1 MILSKINK
9 TNLRQLASDARK
21 NLFGSPRDII
31 ITLVAGVIVL
41 VGGFFVLKF
50 VLVDANWL
58 VNTES
63 LRAYFLGTYEA
74 QEEWRVWIPLILF
87 ILLLG
92 FTFGSYGASVRS
104 YAIIL
109 GTVLVVFFVFGLD
122 FIPSWLNAIS
132 FGLAVPLGGV
142 LGHTFTWIVLF
153 ATLVGSLG
161 VTVAS
166 KRYVSK
172 SKFRESPAFNQVF
185 MLLWALLIL
194 TMLLLQTGLSET
206 VWNGFFLN
214 ISVFS
219 VGGLLSF
226 PIGVILALSRTSPF
240 PVIKYSSTLYIEVVR
255 AAPLVVWLILALFL
269 WQDFF
274 FDNTNKVYRAMLVF
288 GFFGGA
294 YVAEVIRGGL
304 QSIPRGQYEASRAL
318 GFHSFTVYAF
328 IILPQAIRAVIPA
341 LIGRFIALWKDTSL
355 LLVLTLLD
363 VLKIGIALL
372 EGESEITGLS
382 NSNYLLEIYVA
393 IAFFF
398 WIVSFALSRMGKR
411 AEKQLNL

>member
-1 MILSKINK
+1 MVLRKINK
-9 TNLRQLASDARK
+9 TNLRQLASDVRK
-21 NLFGSPRDII
+21 SMFGSPRDIAV
-31 ITLVAGVIVL
+31 TLVSGVIVI

-63 LRAYFLGTYEA
+63 LRAYFLGTYPSN
-74 QEEWRVWIPLILF
+74 EEWRVWIPLISF

-92 FTFGSYGASVRS
+92 FTFGSYGASVKR

-109 GTVLVVFFVFGLD
+109 GSVLLVFFIFGLE

-142 LGHTFTWIVLF
+142 LSHTFTWTVLF
-153 ATLVGSLG
+153 ATLVGSVG
-161 VTVAS
+161 IVAVS

-269 WQDFF
+269 WGDFF
-274 FDNTNKVYRAMLVF
+274 FDTNKVYRAMLVF

-411 AEKQLNL
+411 AEQQLNL